1 MENKIWFTRAM
12 SEVRNLFSSHGY
24 TVPEVQVTFGF
35 TSKGLRSSTIGECWA
50 TRVSDSKINHIFIS
64 PTIVDSEEILSTLI
78 HECIHAIDDCQHGH
92 GKEFKSIAL
101 KIGFK
106 GPMRSTPPGPELKD
120 RISKMIKKIGTYD
133 APRITVSHKPR
144 INKQP
149 TRARCSE
156 CGYTV
161 SVLSDFVHQGPP
173 ICPEHG
179 IVLRKIGKWG

>member
-1 MENKIWFTRAM
+1 MEKKNWFDQAVEEV
-12 SEVRNLFSSHGY
+12 SELFLMHGY
-24 TVPEVQVTFGF
+24 TVPAVKVTFGF

-50 TRVSDSKINHIFIS
+50 TRVSDSKVNHIFIS
-64 PTIVDSEEILSTLI
+64 PTIINSEEILSTLI
-78 HECIHAIDDCQHGH
+78 HECIHAIDDCEHGH

-101 KIGFK
+101 EIGFR
-106 GPMRSTPPGPELKD
+106 GPMRSTPAGPELKD
-120 RISKMIKKIGTYD
+120 KISEIIKKIGTYD

-149 TRARCSE
+149 TRARCLE

-179 IVLRKIGKWG
+179 VVLRKIGGWR